1 MTAYDQHR
9 AVGDPAAPVAT
20 ADRPV
25 VFLAGSRVGVSS
37 GRLPNAV
44 RDRVGTIVRRGMRVV
59 IGDANGADRALQM
72 LLRELG
78 HKDVSV
84 IVGGTGRVR
93 NLADPDWPVE
103 RIGADSPLTGK
114 ALMTIKDEAMG
125 ERATH
130 GLMVWSDVY
139 TSRFGRESVS
149 SGTLRNVWQLL
160 SAGKPVA
167 LFYVPAGRFF
177 DLKSLD
183 DYEDLVLPLTAPIAQ
198 RYWRGKL
205 VRPGG
210 SGANETEAPAQET
223 LPGL

>member
-1 MTAYDQHR
+1 MTHGNEGGPRTPGAE
-9 AVGDPAAPVAT
+9 AVIY
-20 ADRPV
+20 
-25 VFLAGSRVGVSS
+25 LAGSRVGVSS

-84 IVGGTGRVR
+84 IVGGSGRVR

-103 RIGADSPLTGK
+103 RIGADSPLTGR

-139 TSRFGRESVS
+139 TNRFGRESVS

-167 LFYVPAGRFF
+167 LFYAPADRFF

-183 DYEDLVLPLTAPIAQ
+183 DYENLVLPLTAPITQ
-198 RYWRGKL
+198 RYWHGKL
-205 VRPGG
+205 ARPDG

>member
-1 MTAYDQHR
+1 MTHGNEGGPRTPGAE
-9 AVGDPAAPVAT
+9 AVIY
-20 ADRPV
+20 
-25 VFLAGSRVGVSS
+25 LAGSRVGVST
-37 GRLPNAV
+37 GRLPQSV

-84 IVGGTGRVR
+84 IVGGSGRVR

-103 RIGADSPLTGK
+103 RIGADSPLTGR

-139 TSRFGRESVS
+139 TNRFGRESVS

-183 DYEDLVLPLTAPIAQ
+183 DYEDLVLPLTAPITQ
-198 RYWRGKL
+198 RYWHGKL
-205 VRPGG
+205 ARPDG

>member
-1 MTAYDQHR
+1 MTHGNEGGPRTPGAE
-9 AVGDPAAPVAT
+9 AVIY
-20 ADRPV
+20 
-25 VFLAGSRVGVSS
+25 LAGSRVGVSS

-84 IVGGTGRVR
+84 IVGGSGRVR

-103 RIGADSPLTGK
+103 RIGASSPLTGR
-114 ALMTIKDEAMG
+114 ALMTLKDETMG

-139 TSRFGRESVS
+139 ANRFGRESVS

-167 LFYVPAGRFF
+167 LFYVPAGSFF

-183 DYEDLVLPLTAPIAQ
+183 DYENLVLPLTAPIAQ
-198 RYWRGKL
+198 RYWHGKL
-205 VRPGG
+205 ARPDG

>member
-1 MTAYDQHR
+1 MTYGNEGGPRTPGAE
-9 AVGDPAAPVAT
+9 AVIY
-20 ADRPV
+20 
-25 VFLAGSRVGVSS
+25 LAGSRVGVST
-37 GRLPNAV
+37 GRLPQSV

-84 IVGGTGRVR
+84 VVGGSGRVR

-103 RIGADSPLTGK
+103 RIGASSPLTGR
-114 ALMTIKDEAMG
+114 ALMTLKDEAMG

-139 TSRFGRESVS
+139 TNRFGRESVS

-183 DYEDLVLPLTAPIAQ
+183 DYEDLVLPLTAPITQ
-198 RYWRGKL
+198 RYWHGKL
-205 VRPGG
+205 ARPDG

>member
-1 MTAYDQHR
+1 MTHGNEGGPRTPGAE
-9 AVGDPAAPVAT
+9 AVIY
-20 ADRPV
+20 
-25 VFLAGSRVGVSS
+25 LAGSRVGVST
-37 GRLPNAV
+37 GRLPQSV

-84 IVGGTGRVR
+84 IVGGSGRVR

-139 TSRFGRESVS
+139 TNRFGRESVS

-183 DYEDLVLPLTAPIAQ
+183 DYENLVLPLTAPITQ
-198 RYWRGKL
+198 RYWHGKL
-205 VRPGG
+205 ARPDG
-210 SGANETEAPAQET
+210 SGTNETEAPAQET

>member
-1 MTAYDQHR
+1 MTHGNEGGPRTPGAE
-9 AVGDPAAPVAT
+9 AVIY
-20 ADRPV
+20 
-25 VFLAGSRVGVSS
+25 LAGSRVGVST
-37 GRLPNAV
+37 GRLPQSV

-139 TSRFGRESVS
+139 TNRFGRESVS

-167 LFYVPAGRFF
+167 LFYVPADRFF

-183 DYEDLVLPLTAPIAQ
+183 DYENLVLPLTAPITQ
-198 RYWRGKL
+198 RYWHGKL
-205 VRPGG
+205 ARPDG